1 VAEAGRP
8 GRPARPRPAI
18 GPGGR
23 PPRKVLVR
31 RSAVALALILLLGLA
46 KLVVSQGII
55 KVHSTSPP
63 GRAVAAGLLI
73 GGVPT
78 DVDLQELAAGFR
90 VDGVVNLSSPDVAE
104 QVTAASLHQG
114 YLYLAVRPDAAP
126 TWRQL
131 RVLVSFMRG
140 HTAAGAL
147 VYLHDDGGGGR
158 AVTTAAMLLLLR
170 GQAWPAVSA
179 EMTPAELG
187 SLCEC
192 QRLAIKRLRSA
203 LHPIGHSSAGNPYA
217 AARLDPW

>member
-1 VAEAGRP
+1 MP
-8 GRPARPRPAI
+8 PRPAWVRPAI
-18 GPGGR
+18 GAGGR

-31 RSAVALALILLLGLA
+31 RSSVALALILLLGLA
-46 KLVVSQGII
+46 KLVASQGII
-55 KVHSTSPP
+55 KVSSTSPP

-73 GGVPT
+73 GGAPT
-78 DVDLQELAAGFR
+78 DFELQQLAAGLR
-90 VDGVVNLSSPDVAE
+90 VDGVVNLSAPDVAE

-114 YLYLAVRPDAAP
+114 YLYLAVRPGTAP

-131 RVLVSFMRG
+131 RVLVSFLRG
-140 HTAAGAL
+140 HTARGGT
-147 VYLHDDGGGGR
+147 VYLHDDTGGGR

-170 GQAWPAVSA
+170 GQAWPSVSA

-203 LHPIGHSSAGNPYA
+203 LHPIGHSSAGDPYA